1 VERTRWNYRAADLAG
16 DVSAGLSVAAVAVP
30 VGLAYAA
37 IVGLPPQAG
46 LYSAILPAAAY
57 AVFGP
62 SRILVGPDAA
72 TCILV
77 GATLTQLGL
86 ATIEERTQVAAVLAL
101 VVGVFCFAGSAL
113 RLGVVANF
121 LSKPILTGYLVGV
134 AATLFVGQYQS
145 LTGVPIGSH
154 GIVVPTIELLRNL
167 QQIHGPTLATGV
179 ALFLIMRLLKR
190 LAPRFPGAVAVLILG
205 IGLSWTLNLS
215 AAGLPVVGEI
225 PRSLPLPPTTLPAI
239 DWSTLILDALGVTV
253 VSFSSGIVTARS
265 FAAQLGQPVDPNRE
279 LRGFAA
285 ANIAAALVQ
294 GFPVTGADSRTAV
307 SISAG
312 GRTRLAAL
320 ISALALAALIL
331 FLNEPL
337 ALLPMAALGAIL
349 ASAAIDLLDLR
360 GLWRLREVSRFEFLL
375 GVLTAVSVV
384 AFGVMNAIMIA
395 VAASLL
401 HLLRAASTPRDAL
414 LGVIPGVPGLQK
426 LHRQPNAAPVP
437 GMLIYLF
444 EGSPLFLNATRLK
457 RRALLAVQRSPAP
470 IRWFVLDASAMV
482 ALDSTAHDELRALIA
497 ELRRQGITFVLAG
510 GHGRFRDVVERS
522 GLGREIGPDH
532 VFETTAEAVAALQRL
547 PPVPGTRAR
556 PDQAAT
562 IGSI

>member
-1 VERTRWNYRAADLAG
+1 M
-16 DVSAGLSVAAVAVP
+16 
-30 VGLAYAA
+30 
-37 IVGLPPQAG
+37 
-46 LYSAILPAAAY
+46 
-57 AVFGP
+57 
-62 SRILVGPDAA
+62 
-72 TCILV
+72 
-77 GATLTQLGL
+77 
-86 ATIEERTQVAAVLAL
+86 
-101 VVGVFCFAGSAL
+101 
-113 RLGVVANF
+113 
-121 LSKPILTGYLVGV
+121 
-134 AATLFVGQYQS
+134 
-145 LTGVPIGSH
+145 
-154 GIVVPTIELLRNL
+154 
-167 QQIHGPTLATGV
+167 

-190 LAPRFPGAVAVLILG
+190 LAPRFPGAVAVLVLG
-205 IGLSWTLNLS
+205 IGLSWMLDLS

-225 PRSLPLPPTTLPAI
+225 PRSLPLPPTTLPAV

-320 ISALALAALIL
+320 ISALVLAALIL
-331 FLNEPL
+331 FLHAPTR
-337 ALLPMAALGAIL
+337 AAADGGARGHPGFRRHR
-349 ASAAIDLLDLR
+349 SARNLR
-360 GLWRLREVSRFEFLL
+360 GLWRFHEVSRFEFLL
-375 GVLTAVSVV
+375 GVLTALSVV

-426 LHRQPNAAPVP
+426 LHRQPDAAPVP

-444 EGSPLFLNATRLK
+444 EGSPLFLNAERFK
-457 RRALLAVQRSPAP
+457 RRALRAVRRSPDP
-470 IRWFVLDASAMV
+470 IRWFVLDASVMV
-482 ALDSTAHDELRALIA
+482 ALDSTAHDELRALIT
-497 ELRRQGITFVLAG
+497 ELRQQGIAFVLAG

-522 GLGREIGPDH
+522 GLVREIGPDH
-532 VFETTAEAVAALQRL
+532 VFETAAEAVAALQRV
-547 PPVPGTRAR
+547 PPAPDARAR

>member
-1 VERTRWNYRAADLAG
+1 MDRSRWSYHATDLTG
-16 DVSAGLSVAAVAVP
+16 DLSAGVSVAAVAVP

-46 LYSAILPAAAY
+46 LYSAILPAAAD
-57 AVFGP
+57 AMFGP
-62 SRILVGPDAA
+62 SRILVGPDTA

-101 VVGVFCFAGSAL
+101 VVGAFCLVGSAV

-134 AATLFVGQYQS
+134 AATLFVGQYIS

-154 GIVVPTIELLRNL
+154 GIVAPTVDLLRNL
-167 QQIHGPTLATGV
+167 LQIHGPTLAIGL
-179 ALFLIMRLLKR
+179 ALFVVIRVLKR
-190 LAPRFPGAVAVLILG
+190 HAPRFPGPVAVLVLG
-205 IGLSWTLNLS
+205 IGLSWMLELP

-225 PRSLPLPPTTLPAI
+225 PRSLPLPPTTLPPV
-239 DWSTLILDALGVTV
+239 DWSVLILDALGITV

-265 FAAQLGQPVDPNRE
+265 FAPQLGQPVDPNRE

-285 ANIAAALVQ
+285 ANIAAALTQ

-320 ISALALAALIL
+320 ISALALAVMIL
-331 FLNEPL
+331 FLHKPL

-349 ASAAIDLLDLR
+349 ASAAIDLMDLR
-360 GLWRLREVSRFEFLL
+360 GLWRLRAVSRFELLL

-384 AFGVMNAIMIA
+384 ASGVMNGIMIA
-395 VAASLL
+395 MAASFL
-401 HLLRAASTPRDAL
+401 HLLRLASTPRDAL
-414 LGVIPGVPGLQK
+414 LGVIPGVPGLYK
-426 LHRQPNAAPVP
+426 LHRHRDAAPVP
-437 GMLIYLF
+437 GVLIYLF
-444 EGSPLFLNATRLK
+444 EGSPLFLNAARLK
-457 RRALLAVQRSPAP
+457 RRALRAVRRFPDP
-470 IRWFVLDASAMV
+470 IRWFVLDASVMV
-482 ALDSTAHDELRALIA
+482 ELDSTAHDELRALIA
-497 ELRRQGITFVLAG
+497 ELRQQGITFVLAG
-510 GHGRFRDVVERS
+510 GHGRFREVVERS
-522 GLGREIGPDH
+522 GLAREIGPDH
-532 VFETTAEAVAALQRL
+532 VFETAEDAVAALQSEFL
-547 PPVPGTRAR
+547 APNGRAR
-556 PDQAAT
+556 PDQPAT
-562 IGSI
+562 VRSI